1 MSSYHNK
8 ENPLQPNKIAKHS
21 APRTFGSDLT
31 NNQTPPAIQLDEDP
45 LYLDSLASD
54 ILEHLHAAQAQTSP
68 SVGGLY
74 WQPEI
79 TENMR
84 AVLVDWLVEVHLKFK
99 LTPET
104 LYLTVNL
111 LDRYIEKRRVS
122 RDSLQLLGVAAML
135 LAAKYEEIY
144 PPEVK
149 DFVYITDSAYT
160 YEQVLEMENAL
171 IRALDFN
178 VTICSAY
185 RFLERYSRLM
195 GYSEEMFHMAQYFL
209 ENCMIHY
216 QMLTYVP
223 SVQAGAAVYLT
234 NLVFNIK
241 PFWPIPL
248 ECAGKTTAESL
259 RPCYTDMCVVL
270 QGSEGLSLQGVI
282 KKFSKENFSMVA
294 KVNVLG
300 ILANKVTE

>member
-1 MSSYHNK
+1 MNSYHNK
-8 ENPLQPNKIAKHS
+8 ENHLQQGKTVKHS
-21 APRTFGSDLT
+21 ALRAFGSDLT
-31 NNQTPPAIQLDEDP
+31 NNQMAPAPQLCEDS
-45 LYLDSLASD
+45 LYLDSLAPE
-54 ILEHLHAAQAQTSP
+54 IFEYLHGAQTQTSP

-74 WQPEI
+74 WQSEI

-84 AVLVDWLVEVHLKFK
+84 AVLIDWLVEVHLKFK

-111 LDRYIEKRRVS
+111 LDRYIEKRQVTKG
-122 RDSLQLLGVAAML
+122 SLQLLGVAAML

-149 DFVYITDSAYT
+149 DFVYITDSTYT
-160 YEQVLEMENAL
+160 YEQVLGMENVL

-178 VTICSAY
+178 LTICSAY

-195 GYSEEMFHMAQYFL
+195 GYSAEMFHMAQYFL
-209 ENCMIHY
+209 EICMLHY
-216 QMLTYVP
+216 QMLTYIP

-241 PFWPIPL
+241 PFWPAAL
-248 ECAGKTTAESL
+248 ECAGQMNAECL

-270 QGSEGLSLQGVI
+270 QGSEGLSLQGTF
-282 KKFSKENFSMVA
+282 KKFSKEDFSMVA
-294 KVNVLG
+294 KVNVIG